1 MSEGSKAKNE
11 IQNRTE
17 LDELSSIIERK
28 TEELD
33 ILSKKCLGA
42 ESEVE
47 SLKGSYTALT
57 ALSDQRVGQLEGEKQ
72 SLTAR
77 LASEVDKVSSMREQ
91 VRVLEEQ
98 VADKEVQYQQAKQA
112 SAALQRV
119 NDQANMKA
127 QAQSQSRMLPQTE
140 RSRKE
145 NVEVE
150 VDEDGEGDN
159 DGYGELHTLRKQ
171 ASLDEVHR
179 AHEKEIKILT
189 NKLLLAQD
197 AAASAQSLL
206 LSSKSSGN
214 HNHEEEYSDLVV
226 KYNNLSSELSSE
238 KFSGAAKDVKISLLQ
253 DEKEKL
259 KIHAGNVDTLQ
270 VKIMKMEQEIVKRNS
285 LLLTKETELLYLNGQ
300 IENSDTSS
308 KKTILELNQ
317 LNSSLSER
325 MALAAARVKDLSNQ
339 IKNLIE
345 EKVSIENQSEE
356 SSKLCEELKIELNIE
371 RKKSPK
377 VNQLEVERDTLLK
390 TVSHSGTTIRDL
402 EKKVSTVT
410 AEFEIMKSAFLGTE
424 RGPAALDAK
433 EKQVALMIKVDQL
446 TVKSAELLASHSLL
460 NEKDRTQISA
470 FAALQAKHKSCLEEL
485 EAAAVRHRVTSSEA
499 AEMKNK
505 EHSALQ
511 NIINSERNQHQKV
524 LSSLHEVLKGKEKEI
539 TTLKANKIEHEHRTS
554 TSVSS
559 PTAPLVPPP
568 PPPPMIQPPPLHLS
582 GGSAGF
588 AALSVIV
595 GQQQTSVQRLTE
607 KLESAESLIFALTQ
621 ALPGSKLTQDPDSFR
636 SPPRGSGATSSVN
649 SHRKEGVARVEAEVD
664 AESDADSGGGGESER
679 KTTASTAGHYKFN
692 KMHSPAFTSPD
703 NDKRKGQKEKGKE
716 RERAS
721 KIEKDRV
728 HERGIE
734 IEGGTELEKDLLLTP
749 DQTSMSEN
757 ENKLKEATRQWKTFI
772 NPAIAESWSKVPSRQ
787 HDPQPHT
794 KSPMRSRPQ
803 RTKEKEKEKERVGS
817 ELGLEMWALK
827 VARENRFLEDLTAT
841 LKEEKLSVR
850 REQENLGRRRA
861 KWRVKKASNPGDI
874 LGKME
879 LREESAELNTHTT
892 RLNAAVEQ
900 TRVMQGFLIERRRKL
915 DALKD
920 SLQQLSDCRDALGVS
935 TRIKGS
941 SAQPHTDDADLTL
954 EAMHRLGRELDSEV
968 EVTLHQFNCASSA
981 DETSGRARG
990 RPSSSSYPPT
1000 GDSDYVRYPRSN
1012 HDGKPV
1018 SQGGLYQQSNQN
1030 QSTKPRPKQQ
1040 QQQQQQS
1047 SSGHPQHGMRG
1058 FYSPQGPGPNPGL
1071 FDPRMYP
1078 FGYDQGPSYQMQPQ
1092 TGPAYSIPD
1101 NAFIQQQGQQQQQ
1114 QQQQQQDIGREG
1126 YYIPPHSSPLPRSHE
1141 DPGRWTLPP
1150 STIRFNM
1157 GVQGLPG
1164 DFPSSSLSS
1173 MYTYPYTDLRH
1184 STPHTDR
1191 APVRDPRAIREQIKD
1206 LTKRR
1211 AQSTEAYDKHARYV
1225 TLCVL
1230 SLIPNC
1236 NIIFSFFLLLFSFL
1250 HFSLLFYTHSWLN
1263 NLQAE
1268 IGQFSHGSG
1277 ARARATATAV
1287 KREDNI
1293 PSFTDF
1299 MASQCPPDS
1308 VGAKHLANAAAE
1320 VENEAKKL

>member
-1 MSEGSKAKNE
+1 MTPTHFYSIITDNLDALRTFSEKPTVTEGSKAKNE

-28 TEELD
+28 IEEMD
-33 ILSKKCLGA
+33 ILSRKCLSA

-47 SLKGSYTALT
+47 SLRGSYTALT

-91 VRVLEEQ
+91 VRMLEEQ

-119 NDQANMKA
+119 NDQAKIKA
-127 QAQSQSRMLPQTE
+127 QSQSQSQSRMLPHTD
-140 RSRKE
+140 SNRKD
-145 NVEVE
+145 NVED
-150 VDEDGEGDN
+150 DEDGDG

-171 ASLDEVHR
+171 ASLDEMHR

-189 NKLLLAQD
+189 NKILLAQD
-197 AAASAQSLL
+197 ATASAQSLL

-214 HNHEEEYSDLVV
+214 QGEEYSDLVL

-253 DEKEKL
+253 DEKEKS
-259 KIHAGNVDTLQ
+259 KSHGGNVETLQ
-270 VKIMKMEQEIVKRNS
+270 VKIMKMEQEIVKSNS
-285 LLLTKETELLYLNGQ
+285 LLLTKETELLFLNGQ
-300 IENSDTSS
+300 IENSDSS
-308 KKTILELNQ
+308 TKKTILELNQ

-345 EKVSIENQSEE
+345 EKFTIENQYEE
-356 SSKLCEELKIELNIE
+356 SSKLCEKLKIELNIE

-402 EKKVSTVT
+402 EKKISSVT
-410 AEFEIMKSAFLGTE
+410 AEFEIMKTAFLGTE

-446 TVKSAELLASHSLL
+446 TIKSAELLASHALL
-460 NEKDRTQISA
+460 DEKDRTLSSA
-470 FAALQAKHKSCLEEL
+470 FAALQAKHRSCLEEL

-499 AEMKNK
+499 AEVKNK

-511 NIINSERNQHQKV
+511 NIINNERNQHQKV
-524 LSSLHEVLKGKEKEI
+524 LSSLHEVLKVREKEI
-539 TTLKANKIEHEHRTS
+539 TTLKANKVEHEHRNS

-559 PTAPLVPPP
+559 PSTPLVPPP
-568 PPPPMIQPPPLHLS
+568 PPPPIIQPPPPPLHLS
-582 GGSAGF
+582 EGSAGF

-621 ALPGSKLTQDPDSFR
+621 ALPGTKLTPDPDSFR
-636 SPPRGSGATSSVN
+636 SPARGLGATSSVN
-649 SHRKEGVARVEAEVD
+649 SQRKEGVARIAGDAKVD
-664 AESDADSGGGGESER
+664 AESDADSGGGESER
-679 KTTASTAGHYKFN
+679 KATASTADHCKFN

-703 NDKRKGQKEKGKE
+703 NEKRKGQKEKERE

-721 KIEKDRV
+721 KIEKDKV
-728 HERGIE
+728 YEKERGIE
-734 IEGGTELEKDLLLTP
+734 REGGTELEKDLLLTP

-772 NPAIAESWSKVPSRQ
+772 NPAIAESWSKVPSR

-803 RTKEKEKEKERVGS
+803 RTKEKEKEKERPGS

-935 TRIKGS
+935 TRVMGS
-941 SAQPHTDDADLTL
+941 SSHPHTDDADLTL

-968 EVTLHQFNCASSA
+968 EVTLHQFGCATSA
-981 DETSGRARG
+981 DEASGRARG
-990 RPSSSSYPPT
+990 RHSSSPYPPT
-1000 GDSDYVRYPRSN
+1000 GDSDYVRYSRSN

-1018 SQGGLYQQSNQN
+1018 SQDGLYQQSGQN
-1030 QSTKPRPKQQ
+1030 QSTKPRPKQH
-1040 QQQQQQS
+1040 QS
-1047 SSGHPQHGMRG
+1047 SSGHPQQNRSHGMRG
-1058 FYSPQGPGPNPGL
+1058 FYSPQGPSPNPGP

-1078 FGYDQGPSYQMQPQ
+1078 FGYDQGPSYPMQTQ
-1092 TGPAYSIPD
+1092 SGPAYSIPE
-1101 NAFIQQQGQQQQQ
+1101 NAFIQQQGQ

-1126 YYIPPHSSPLPRSHE
+1126 YYIPPHSTSPPRSHE

-1157 GVQGLPG
+1157 GVQRLPG
-1164 DFPSSSLSS
+1164 DFPSSSSSS
-1173 MYTYPYTDLRH
+1173 MYIYPYTDLRH

-1191 APVRDPRAIREQIKD
+1191 APVRDPRAIREQMKD

-1211 AQSTEAYDKHARYV
+1211 AQSTEAYDTHARYV
-1225 TLCVL
+1225 TLCLL
-1230 SLIPNC
+1230 SLVC
-1236 NIIFSFFLLLFSFL
+1236 F
-1250 HFSLLFYTHSWLN
+1250 
-1263 NLQAE
+1263 
-1268 IGQFSHGSG
+1268 
-1277 ARARATATAV
+1277 
-1287 KREDNI
+1287 
-1293 PSFTDF
+1293 
-1299 MASQCPPDS
+1299 
-1308 VGAKHLANAAAE
+1308 
-1320 VENEAKKL
+1320 